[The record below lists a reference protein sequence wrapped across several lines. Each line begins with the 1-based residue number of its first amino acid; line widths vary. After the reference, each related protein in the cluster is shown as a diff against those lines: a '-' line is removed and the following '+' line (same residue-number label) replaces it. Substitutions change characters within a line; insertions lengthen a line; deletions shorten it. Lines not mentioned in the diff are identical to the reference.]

1 MLNKPSADVIEA
13 AATWYIDL
21 REVSADD
28 PLHQAHQ
35 HWLAAD
41 PSHRLAWKRVE
52 KLQQAC
58 AQANDS
64 ISSSTLTNARAS
76 RRQMIK
82 MLSVMLVA
90 GASGGLAWQYRESA
104 YPLMAEYRTGKGKS
118 LQVTLADGSQL
129 QLNTD
134 SAVDIAFDAAQRQVI
149 LHQGEI
155 LVTTETDP
163 QQRPFS
169 VQTRQG
175 NIRALGTQFLVLSD
189 SHLTQVKVLQDA
201 VEIRP
206 AKGSEQPVRLNAGQ
220 QLQFTDHAVQPAH
233 TIAGQ
238 PQAWIQGLLVVSDWR
253 LDQFIEELS
262 RYHPGKL
269 SCDHTAASL
278 RISGSFHLK
287 DTQLILQNLTST
299 LPVRIRYF
307 TRYWARIEAI

>member
-35 HWLAAD
+35 HWLAED
-41 PSHRLAWKRVE
+41 DSHRLAWQRVE
-52 KLQQAC
+52 KLQQSF
-58 AQANDS
+58 AQASDLA
-64 ISSSTLTNARAS
+64 SSSTLTKARAS

-82 MLSVMLVA
+82 MLSVVLVA
-90 GASGGLAWQYRESA
+90 SAGGGVAWHHRDSA
-104 YPLMAEYRTGKGKS
+104 YPLLAKYRTVKGQS
-118 LQVTLADGSQL
+118 LQLTLVDGSQL
-129 QLNTD
+129 QLNTA
-134 SAVDIAFDAAQRQVI
+134 SAVDVAFDTTQRRVI

-155 LVTTETDP
+155 LITTQADP

-175 NIRALGTQFLVLSD
+175 VIRALGTAFLVRSD
-189 SHLTQVKVLQDA
+189 SDFTHVSVLQHA

-206 AKGSEQPVRLNAGQ
+206 SKGSQQSVQLNSGQ
-220 QLQFTDHAVQPAH
+220 QLQFSDHAVQPAQAI
-233 TIAGQ
+233 TGQ
-238 PQAWIQGLLVVSDWR
+238 PQAWTQGLLVVSDWR

-262 RYHPGKL
+262 RYHPGRL
-269 SCDHTAASL
+269 SCDRTAASL

-299 LPVRIRYF
+299 LPVRVRYF
-307 TRYWARIEAI
+307 TPYWARIEAI